1 MSGAATEAPSVT
13 TRVMADA
20 SESGTGA
27 APFVNAAPVSV
38 VVCAY
43 TLDRWDNLVAAVTTL
58 QQQSRP
64 PAEVIVVSDHNT
76 RLFERVKASWPG
88 ITALENEQAR
98 GLSGARN
105 TGVLAASEPIVAFLD
120 DDACAGLDWL
130 ERLIAVYDDPEVLGA
145 GGAIIPVWES
155 GRPAWF
161 PEEFDWVVGCTYK
174 GMPLTRSR
182 QRNLIGANMSF
193 RRDLFRSAGG
203 FQTGMGRIGMLPLG
217 CEETELCIRGAQ
229 MFPAGHYV
237 YEPQARVYHR
247 VPATRATWRYFISRC
262 YSEGLSKAQVS
273 QLVGAGAGL
282 SSERTYTTR
291 TLPAGVLRGIGDAL
305 TRRRPGGSGRVA
317 AIAAGF
323 AVTVAGYVR
332 GRFARP
338 SSEKQAQQPHPIMT
352 TGEVTEKKTPAE
364 AS

>member
-1 MSGAATEAPSVT
+1 MSGAPASAPFTPSP
-13 TRVMADA
+13 VMGDA
-20 SESGTGA
+20 SERGSGA
-27 APFVNAAPVSV
+27 VANDAPVSV

-43 TLDRWDNLVAAVTTL
+43 TLDRWDDLVAAVTTL

-64 PAEVIVVSDHNT
+64 PAEIIVVSDHNP
-76 RLFERVKASWPG
+76 RLFERVRAAWPG
-88 ITALENEQAR
+88 ITALENDEAR

-120 DDACAGLDWL
+120 DDARADLDWL
-130 ERLIAVYDDPEVLGA
+130 RRLLATYDHPGVLGA
-145 GGAIIPVWES
+145 GGAILPAWES

-203 FQTGMGRIGMLPLG
+203 FQTGMGRIGTLPLG
-217 CEETELCIRGAQ
+217 CEETELCIRGTQ
-229 MFPAGHYV
+229 KFPGAYYV

-262 YSEGLSKAQVS
+262 YSEGLSKAMVS

-291 TLPAGVLRGIGDAL
+291 TLPTGVLRGIGDAL
-305 TRRRPGGSGRVA
+305 TRRRPGGLGRA
-317 AIAAGF
+317 TAIVAGF

-338 SSEKQAQQPHPIMT
+338 SSQQRAQQPQPSMT
-352 TGEVTEKKTPAE
+352 AGEVPEKRSAE
-364 AS
+364 GS